1 MTRKICV
8 VTATRA
14 EYGLL
19 ACLLDDIQSDGFL
32 TLQLIVTGTHLS
44 PEFGY
49 TIEQIRNDKR
59 HIDKTIEILLSTDS
73 PVGVSKSM
81 GLAQISFAEAFD
93 ELAPDIVLVLGDRYE
108 LLPIVSSANIARI
121 PVAHLNGGEIT
132 EGAIDDIIRHSVTK
146 LSQIHFTSIDEYA
159 RRVIQMG
166 EQPSSVFNVGEV
178 GLDNFRRMNF
188 MSKEEFEVSI
198 DRKLDKKNLLITYH
212 PETTLST
219 EVSVSNFN
227 KLLDALDQLDDT
239 LLIFTKANAD
249 VGGRAIN
256 QLIDV
261 YVDENRMKSIAF
273 TSLGQLRYLSALH
286 YIDCVIGN
294 SSSGVV
300 EAPTF
305 KVASINVGDRQKG
318 RISADSVIDVCTNTI
333 EIATALRRVYTKE
346 YLNVL
351 SNVVNP
357 YGNGD
362 SSKLVV
368 DTLKNIDLE
377 SIRTKLFFDVKY

>member
-1 MTRKICV
+1 VTRKICV

-19 ACLLDDIQSDGFL
+19 SCLLDDIESEELL
-32 TLQLIVTGTHLS
+32 TLQLIVTGSHLS

-59 HIDKTIEILLSTDS
+59 HINKTIEILLSTDS

-93 ELAPDIVLVLGDRYE
+93 ELAPDVVLVLGDRYE

-132 EGAIDDIIRHSVTK
+132 EGAIDEIIRHSITK
-146 LSQIHFTSIDEYA
+146 LSQIHFTAIDEYA

-166 EQPSSVFNVGEV
+166 EQPNTVFNVGEV
-178 GLDNFRRMNF
+178 GLDNFRRMSF
-188 MSKEEFEVSI
+188 MSKEELEISI
-198 DRKLDKKNLLITYH
+198 DRKLAKKNLLITYH
-212 PETTLST
+212 PETTLSS
-219 EVSVSNFN
+219 EVSELNFK
-227 KLLDALDQLDDT
+227 KLLQALDQLEDT

-256 QLIDV
+256 HVIDD
-261 YVDENRMKSIAF
+261 YVDQNRNSAIAF
-273 TSLGQLRYLSALH
+273 NSLGQLRYLSALH
-286 YIDCVIGN
+286 YIDAVIGN

-305 KVASINVGDRQKG
+305 KVASINIGDRQKG
-318 RISADSVIDVCTNTI
+318 RISANSVIDVKTDII
-333 EIATALRRVYTKE
+333 EISAALARIYTNE
-346 YLNVL
+346 YLDLL
-351 SNVVNP
+351 SQVVNP
-357 YGNGD
+357 YGDGY

-377 SIRTKLFFDVKY
+377 TLRTKSFFDVKY

>member
-19 ACLLDDIQSDGFL
+19 TCLLDDIQSDESL
-32 TLQLIVTGTHLS
+32 TLQLIVTGSHLS

-59 HIDKTIEILLSTDS
+59 HINKTIEILLSSDS
-73 PVGVSKSM
+73 AVGVSKSM
-81 GLAQISFAEAFD
+81 GLVQISFAEAFD

-132 EGAIDDIIRHSVTK
+132 EGAIDEIIRHSVTK
-146 LSQIHFTSIDEYA
+146 LSQIHFTAIYEYA

-188 MSKEEFEVSI
+188 MSKEEFEISI

-212 PETTLST
+212 PETTQSS
-219 EVSVSNFN
+219 EINEINFR
-227 KLLDALDQLDDT
+227 KLLQALDQLEDT

-256 QLIDV
+256 HIIDS
-261 YVDENRMKSIAF
+261 YVEKNKNTAIAF
-273 TSLGQLRYLSALH
+273 MSLGQLRYLSALY
-286 YIDCVIGN
+286 YIDGVIGN

-305 KVASINVGDRQKG
+305 KVASINIGDRQKG
-318 RISADSVIDVCTNTI
+318 RISADSVIDVNADTI
-333 EIATALRRVYTKE
+333 EIVAALKHIYTSE
-346 YLNVL
+346 YLDVL
-351 SNVVNP
+351 SKVVNP
-357 YGNGD
+357 YGDGD
-362 SSKLVV
+362 SSRLVV
-368 DTLKNIDLE
+368 ETLKNIDLE
-377 SIRTKLFFDVKY
+377 TLRTKSFFDVKY

>member
-19 ACLLDDIQSDGFL
+19 TCLLDDIQSDESL
-32 TLQLIVTGTHLS
+32 TLQLIVTGSHLS

-59 HIDKTIEILLSTDS
+59 HINKTIEILLSSDS
-73 PVGVSKSM
+73 AVGVSKSM
-81 GLAQISFAEAFD
+81 GLVQISVAEAFD

-132 EGAIDDIIRHSVTK
+132 EGAIDEIIRHSVTK
-146 LSQIHFTSIDEYA
+146 LSQIHFTAIYEYA

-188 MSKEEFEVSI
+188 MSKEEFEISI

-212 PETTLST
+212 PETTQSS
-219 EVSVSNFN
+219 EINEINFR
-227 KLLDALDQLDDT
+227 KLLQALDQLEDT

-256 QLIDV
+256 HIIDS
-261 YVDENRMKSIAF
+261 YVEKNKNTAIAF
-273 TSLGQLRYLSALH
+273 MSLGQLRYLSALY
-286 YIDCVIGN
+286 YIDGVIGN

-305 KVASINVGDRQKG
+305 KVASINIGDRQKG
-318 RISADSVIDVCTNTI
+318 RISADSVIDVNADTI
-333 EIATALRRVYTKE
+333 EIVAALKHIYTSE
-346 YLNVL
+346 YLDVL
-351 SNVVNP
+351 SKVVNP
-357 YGNGD
+357 YGDGD
-362 SSKLVV
+362 SSRLVV
-368 DTLKNIDLE
+368 ETLKNIDLE
-377 SIRTKLFFDVKY
+377 TLRTKSFFDVKY

>member
-19 ACLLDDIQSDGFL
+19 TCLLDDIENEESL
-32 TLQLIVTGTHLS
+32 TLQLIVTGSHLS

-49 TIEQIRNDKR
+49 TIDQIRNDKR
-59 HIDKTIEILLSTDS
+59 HINKTIEILLSTDS

-132 EGAIDDIIRHSVTK
+132 EGAIDEIIRHSVTK
-146 LSQIHFTSIDEYA
+146 LSQIHFTAIDEYA
-159 RRVIQMG
+159 KRVIQMG
-166 EQPSSVFNVGEV
+166 EQPNTVFNVGEV
-178 GLDNFRRMNF
+178 GLDNFRRMDF
-188 MSKEEFEVSI
+188 MSKEEFEISI

-212 PETTLST
+212 PETTLLS
-219 EVSVSNFN
+219 EVSEANFK
-227 KLLDALDQLDDT
+227 KLLQALDQLEDT

-256 QLIDV
+256 HIIDD
-261 YVDENRMKSIAF
+261 YVEENRSSAIAF
-273 TSLGQLRYLSALH
+273 TSLGQLRYLSSLH
-286 YIDCVIGN
+286 YIDAVIGN

-305 KVASINVGDRQKG
+305 KVASINVGERQKG
-318 RISADSVIDVCTNTI
+318 RIRADSVIDVKTDTI
-333 EIATALRRVYTKE
+333 EIASALERIYTNE
-346 YLNVL
+346 YLGLL
-351 SNVVNP
+351 SKVVNP

-368 DTLKNIDLE
+368 DTLKKIDLE
-377 SIRTKLFFDVKY
+377 MLRTKSFFDVKY

>member
-1 MTRKICV
+1 VARKICV

-19 ACLLDDIQSDGFL
+19 TCLLDDIQSDESL
-32 TLQLIVTGTHLS
+32 ILQLIVTGSHLS

-49 TIEQIRNDKR
+49 TIDQIRNDKR
-59 HIDKTIEILLSTDS
+59 QIDKTIEILLSTDS

-132 EGAIDDIIRHSVTK
+132 EGAIDEIIRHSVTK
-146 LSQIHFTSIDEYA
+146 LSQIHFTAIEAYA

-166 EQPSSVFNVGEV
+166 EQPSTVFNVGEV
-178 GLDNFRRMNF
+178 GLDNFRRMKF
-188 MSKEEFEVSI
+188 MSKEEFEISI
-198 DRKLDKKNLLITYH
+198 DQKLAKKNLLVTYH
-212 PETTLST
+212 PETTLPSGT
-219 EVSVSNFN
+219 SEANFT
-227 KLLDALDQLDDT
+227 KLLQALDLLEDT

-256 QLIDV
+256 SLIDV
-261 YVDENRMKSIAF
+261 YVARNRDKSIAF

-286 YIDCVIGN
+286 YIDGVIGN

-305 KVASINVGDRQKG
+305 KLASINVGDRQKG
-318 RISADSVIDVCTNTI
+318 RISADSVIDVRTDTV
-333 EIATALRRVYTKE
+333 EISAALECIYTDE
-346 YLNVL
+346 YLNLL
-351 SNVVNP
+351 SKVVNP

-368 DTLKNIDLE
+368 DTLKDIDLE
-377 SIRTKLFFDVKY
+377 TLRTKSFYDVKN

>member
-19 ACLLDDIQSDGFL
+19 TCLLDDIENEESL
-32 TLQLIVTGTHLS
+32 TLQLIVTGSHLS

-49 TIEQIRNDKR
+49 TIDQIRNDKR
-59 HIDKTIEILLSTDS
+59 HINKTIEILLSTDS

-132 EGAIDDIIRHSVTK
+132 EGAIDEIIRHSVTK
-146 LSQIHFTSIDEYA
+146 LSQIHFTAIDEYA
-159 RRVIQMG
+159 KRVIQMG
-166 EQPSSVFNVGEV
+166 EQPNTVFNVGEV
-178 GLDNFRRMNF
+178 GLDNFRRMDF
-188 MSKEEFEVSI
+188 MSKEEFEISI

-212 PETTLST
+212 PETTLLS
-219 EVSVSNFN
+219 EVSEANFK
-227 KLLDALDQLDDT
+227 KLLQALDQLEDT

-256 QLIDV
+256 HIIDD
-261 YVDENRMKSIAF
+261 YVEKNRSSAIAF
-273 TSLGQLRYLSALH
+273 TSLGQLRYLSSLH
-286 YIDCVIGN
+286 HIDAVIGN

-305 KVASINVGDRQKG
+305 KVASINIGERQKG
-318 RISADSVIDVCTNTI
+318 RIRADSVIDVKTDTI
-333 EIATALRRVYTKE
+333 EIASALERIYTNE
-346 YLNVL
+346 YLALL
-351 SNVVNP
+351 SKVVNP

-368 DTLKNIDLE
+368 DTLKKIDLE
-377 SIRTKLFFDVKY
+377 MLRTKSFFDVKY